1 MFRGQL
7 KPSLNDVAADA
18 TSGVTAA
25 VVSQISW
32 YDVAAPEFQQDALT
46 LTGSAT
52 STTSPVAA

>member
-52 STTSPVAA
+52 STTSA